1 MSQKKIKAARRHIRE
16 WCREHKRRVDN
27 GEPGMYIE
35 ELLNYDP
42 KVVRKIMKQELGG
55 IKK

>member
-1 MSQKKIKAARRHIRE
+1 
-16 WCREHKRRVDN
+16 VDN
-27 GEPGMYIE
+27 GDPGMYIE